1 MKDRPFDYSK
11 FEHIYIPF
19 GINIFKDS
27 KKNLFEEDI
36 KKILAAMNSG
46 QNDHS
51 KINEE
56 IQAEVK
62 TMIDKYNIN
71 EISHFVLDNWLFF
84 KKYQNKDQIDNLKE

>member
-19 GINIFKDS
+19 GINIYKDS

-46 QNDHS
+46 HNDHS

-56 IQAEVK
+56 I
-62 TMIDKYNIN
+62 
-71 EISHFVLDNWLFF
+71 
-84 KKYQNKDQIDNLKE
+84 